1 MAQSRFP
8 TRRESSWTPGSF
20 GNWGDFMN
28 RFMMPSFF
36 LEPTMTTGAIAP
48 VDVCERGD
56 EFIIRMAC
64 AGCRPQDVDVTVEN
78 DTVRIRGRFPEHDET
93 MMHEHMQQQGNT
105 QQGTTQQFQ
114 GNQQNWQQNQ
124 QNWQGQQGQQNWQGH
139 TQNQQTQTTQNQE
152 QCLVRELPT
161 GRFERD
167 ITLPMGV
174 NSQQA
179 HATFD
184 NGLLTLHL
192 PKTQASQGHRI
203 QIGQGT
209 TQHQG
214 TSQHQG
220 MGMGSH

>member
-8 TRRESSWTPGSF
+8 ARRESSWMPGTF

-36 LEPTMTTGAIAP
+36 EPTMSTGAIAP

-56 EFIIRMAC
+56 EFIVRMAC
-64 AGCRPQDVDVTVEN
+64 PGCRPQDIDVTVEN
-78 DTVRIRGRFPEHDET
+78 DTVRIRGRFPEHEET
-93 MMHEHMQQQGNT
+93 MTHEHTQQQP
-105 QQGTTQQFQ
+105 GTTQQFQ
-114 GNQQNWQQNQ
+114 GNQQNWQQGQ
-124 QNWQGQQGQQNWQGH
+124 QNWQGQQGQQNWQGQQGQGQM
-139 TQNQQTQTTQNQE
+139 TQNRE

-167 ITLPMGV
+167 ITLPMAV

-179 HATFD
+179 RATFE
-184 NGLLTLHL
+184 NGLLCLYL
-192 PKTQASQGHRI
+192 PKTHAAPGHRI

-209 TQHQG
+209 GQQQG
-214 TSQHQG
+214 AS
-220 MGMGSH
+220 MGSH

>member
-8 TRRESSWTPGSF
+8 ARRESNWTPGSF

-78 DTVRIRGRFPEHDET
+78 DTVRIRGRFPEHEEM
-93 MMHEHMQQQGNT
+93 MMHEHTQ
-105 QQGTTQQFQ
+105 QQGTTQQ
-114 GNQQNWQQNQ
+114 NQQNWQQGQQNWQQGQ
-124 QNWQGQQGQQNWQGH
+124 QNWQGQQGH
-139 TQNQQTQTTQNQE
+139 TQNPQTQTTQNQE

-192 PKTQASQGHRI
+192 PKTPAAQGHRI

-214 TSQHQG
+214 